1 MQDKYKTY
9 AKLNIVS
16 LFFIALSFMSI
27 TLAWFAYSGLTDV
40 STEIGVKAWYIEF
53 DKKTE
58 SNNVVITLDD
68 VYPGMETKSERVKI
82 SNLGDSDAQIS
93 YTVLAARLLDE
104 NLEQTITNSDEL
116 EDALA
121 HNYPFHININ
131 LDKGYAKEHGGESEF
146 IVSVSWPLDSN
157 QDSLDSEWGSKSYN
171 YLEQQAK
178 LPEEER
184 ESQIKIVISLKA
196 EQYIGDNNSSDPLYN
211 LGDTILIDK
220 TNGKKC
226 TTLSDNCIKT
236 YVIDVDNK
244 LGDEEATVTLLPDL
258 YQSYDNDIYANY
270 DTTLSNI
277 TGTWGVVTR
286 PLVISDLLKV
296 ISTDIIDSVLVRE
309 NLSDKVIGNL
319 NYGNRL
325 ETELNKV
332 IASDENHKFL
342 NYRFLNERFPFLV
355 SSKCYW
361 INTEYDSDNVFALS
375 KIDDTYSK
383 IYKVSKS
390 KEDGCEIV
398 PVIIALKRTLEEE

>member
-104 NLEQTITNSDEL
+104 NLEQKITDSDEL

-196 EQYIGDNNSSDPLYN
+196 EQYIGDSNSSDPLYN

-258 YQSYDNDIYANY
+258 YQSYDNDTYANY

-277 TGTWGVVTR
+277 TSSWNLTTR

-309 NLSDKVIGNL
+309 DLSDQVIGNL

-383 IYKVSKS
+383 IYKESKS